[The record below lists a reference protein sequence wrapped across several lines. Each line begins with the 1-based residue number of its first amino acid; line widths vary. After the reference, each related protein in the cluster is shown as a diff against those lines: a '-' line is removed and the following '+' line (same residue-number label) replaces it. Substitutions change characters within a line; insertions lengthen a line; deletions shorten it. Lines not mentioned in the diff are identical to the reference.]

1 MIHILGNLKIGCL
14 VAEGETGGEVAG
26 TLRVDV
32 GKKTG
37 EPAGFVEDGGGLD
50 RAQILRG
57 RHGDCRQVVTVK

>member
-50 RAQILRG
+50 
-57 RHGDCRQVVTVK
+57 